1 MRIWFFVLALVL
13 PFQAALNSAAAQ
25 NIDEDRKTAAQI
37 AALIAPLPKL
47 PLKRSDLP
55 LAPELARNM
64 GMISSVAVDP
74 TGMIYLLQR
83 GPNAEPVIAV
93 NREGRLLHGWGKGLY
108 TVPHAVRLD
117 RDGNVW
123 TTDSVSSMIY
133 KFTPAGEKL
142 LEISVGGQPRPG
154 KVSGITDIAF
164 GPNDRMFVAD
174 GYGNARI
181 LEYTTSGRKVRE
193 WGSPGTGPGQF
204 HVPHSI
210 IIGADNVIYVA
221 DRENGRIERFTLDGK
236 FLGEWT
242 GFGKPMTLSFTA
254 DNGILVATG
263 YRNPPGKAPDWVA
276 WVVKIDKA
284 TGKPLGYVE
293 VGDDAHAQAVVDGG
307 LLTGGE
313 TGKVSAVHWFR
324 P

>member
-1 MRIWFFVLALVL
+1 MRIWMLALVL
-13 PFQAALNSAAAQ
+13 ILPLQAAAQ
-25 NIDEDRKTAAQI
+25 NADEDRKTAAAI
-37 AALIAPLPKL
+37 AALIAPLPRL
-47 PLKRSDLP
+47 PLTRSDLP
-55 LAPELARNM
+55 LAPDTAKRM
-64 GMISSVAVDP
+64 GMISSVATDP
-74 TGMIYLLQR
+74 NGALYLLQR
-83 GPNAEPVIAV
+83 GEGADPVIVV
-93 NREGRLLHGWGKGLY
+93 NRAGRVLHSWGRGLY
-108 TVPHAVRLD
+108 TMPHAVKVD
-117 RDGNVW
+117 PNGDVW
-123 TTDSVSSMIY
+123 TTDSVSSVIT

-154 KVSGITDIAF
+154 KVSGTTDVAF
-164 GPNDRMFVAD
+164 GPDGRVFVAD

-181 LEYTTSGRKVRE
+181 IEYAGDGRKVRE
-193 WGSPGTGPGQF
+193 WGTPGSGPGQF
-204 HVPHSI
+204 RVPHSLLI
-210 IIGADNVIYVA
+210 DSDHVMYVA

-254 DNGILVATG
+254 DGGILVATG

-293 VGDDAHAQAVVDGG
+293 VDDDAHAQAALDGG
-307 LLTGGE
+307 ILTGGE